1 MDDRLMN
8 YVEKMSDN
16 LGVTANHLFDVL
28 VRQQISY
35 AIMWIVVLSFLVLLF
50 SIGSYKFFRYF
61 YVNYEKIYYSNK
73 SDTFTVIKWLLICI
87 DLSLFLTTVIAI
99 PDAIG
104 ALINPE
110 YYALKDLLDQLIP
123 KESH

>member
-1 MDDRLMN
+1 MFMLTM
-8 YVEKMSDN
+8 K
-16 LGVTANHLFDVL
+16 
-28 VRQQISY
+28 
-35 AIMWIVVLSFLVLLF
+35 
-50 SIGSYKFFRYF
+50 KFIILTR
-61 YVNYEKIYYSNK
+61 
-73 SDTFTVIKWLLICI
+73 DTFTVIKWLLICI

-123 KESH
+123 KESN